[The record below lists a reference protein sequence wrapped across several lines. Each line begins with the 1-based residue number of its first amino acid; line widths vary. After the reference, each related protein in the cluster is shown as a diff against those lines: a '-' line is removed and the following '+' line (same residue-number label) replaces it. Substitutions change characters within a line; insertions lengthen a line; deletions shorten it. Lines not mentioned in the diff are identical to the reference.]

1 MLHLPIKSAK
11 HFFAPFVER
20 TNERLATFLATK
32 CRERKGKTTMN
43 DTDSKNAE
51 EIEAALA
58 IKYNFTV
65 ENWARKPTRNDLEDM
80 DYLISRL
87 KEQDREIERR
97 LDRSVQLMAEKHYQ
111 RRHREW
117 ALKQCRTWQR
127 FFCFY
132 KDDAVRFHSDRADKA
147 EARVAEVE
155 DLRYQSFKETR
166 KHCDKWQQDRK
177 DLMQNIPGYQY
188 KNRVDDP
195 EWGKAKKILLSLLA
209 EKEKV

>member
-1 MLHLPIKSAK
+1 
-11 HFFAPFVER
+11 
-20 TNERLATFLATK
+20 
-32 CRERKGKTTMN
+32 MN
-43 DTDSKNAE
+43 PSDSKKL
-51 EIEAALA
+51 EIE
-58 IKYNFTV
+58 K
-65 ENWARKPTRNDLEDM
+65 RLEEWNIAYT
-80 DYLISRL
+80 DYRPFKKERVDDVLMEDAEPDVIRLISRL
-87 KEQDREIERR
+87 KEQDQEIAGLRLDGWVDLSARIAEQDREIERR